1 MAKAD
6 QGSLYGR
13 VIFASTAP
21 VPVPPDATPD
31 ELPECYVEYHLKA
44 DVRERAI
51 LADDPHYG
59 RFNEAYRQ
67 ARLMAQNPPK
77 HSWGFRKN
85 MDLVNQYMATSA
97 VVAVAQVISLG
108 SYKFRSCLAV
118 CARAPLMCA
127 G

>member
-1 MAKAD
+1 MATIH

-31 ELPECYVEYHLKA
+31 ELPESYVEYHLKS

-59 RFNEAYRQ
+59 RFNEAYKQ
-67 ARLMAQNPPK
+67 ARLVAQDPPK
-77 HSWGFRKN
+77 KGMLGAMSFRKH
-85 MDLVNQYMATSA
+85 MDLVNQYMATSV
-97 VVAVAQVISLG
+97 VVAVAQVPPPANTAQ
-108 SYKFRSCLAV
+108 R
-118 CARAPLMCA
+118 LMTQA
-127 G
+127 GGR